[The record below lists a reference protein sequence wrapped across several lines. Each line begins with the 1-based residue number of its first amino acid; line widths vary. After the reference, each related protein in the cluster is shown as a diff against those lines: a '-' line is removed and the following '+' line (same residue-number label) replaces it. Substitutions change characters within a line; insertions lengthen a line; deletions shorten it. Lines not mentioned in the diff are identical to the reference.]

1 MRALFTVWTPL
12 EDIAMAEEY
21 GYSLKPVPREQRSF
35 GFLDNFAIWFG
46 ADMGIAV
53 FWAGALLTPSLS
65 LRDALI
71 AIIIGHVVGNLL
83 MGLVGLMGARTGVPT
98 MVLVR
103 GALGVRGSY
112 LPSILNYIQLVGWT
126 AVMIVV
132 AARAMDTVYTGLVGG
147 DSPYILWAILFG
159 AAVTLWTIVGPERWK
174 PLEKIAVALL
184 LVLSAWL
191 VYVVTTR
198 FDFWE
203 LFNRPGLGGISFWIG
218 LDLVIAM
225 PISWI
230 PLIADYA
237 RFSRSLGGCFWGI
250 YIGHFVGS
258 GLCYF
263 LGALTNV
270 AAGLPDP
277 IAIIAAY
284 GLGIP
289 AMLIILFSTTTTTF
303 LDIYSAAITFKNVV
317 SKASVKKQVLVVGT
331 LGTGIALLF
340 PPEQYEWFLLFIGG
354 AFTSLAAIML
364 ADFFLV
370 KRGYDAYEL
379 LRKEG
384 SYWYFKGVNV
394 RAVAVWAFGFIFYML
409 LAASSLLGVEVP
421 VFSHIAEVLGCSL
434 PTLAVTVVLYL
445 ALSSFQR

>member
-1 MRALFTVWTPL
+1 
-12 EDIAMAEEY
+12 MAEEC
-21 GYSLKPVPREQRSF
+21 GYSLRPVPREQRSF

-53 FWAGALLTPSLS
+53 FWAGALLTPFLS

-71 AIIIGHVVGNLL
+71 AIIIGHVVGNFL

-98 MVLVR
+98 MVLAR
-103 GALGVRGSY
+103 GALGIRGSY

-126 AVMIVV
+126 AVMIDV
-132 AARAMDTVYTGLVGG
+132 AARAMDTVYAGFVEGG
-147 DSPYILWAILFG
+147 SLYIVWAVVFG
-159 AAVTLWTIVGPERWK
+159 AAVTLWTIVGPEKWK
-174 PLEKIAVALL
+174 LLEKMAVALL
-184 LVLSAWL
+184 LILSAWL

-203 LFNRPGLGGISFWIG
+203 LLNRPGVGGMPFWIG

-237 RFSRSLGGCFWGI
+237 RFSRSLRGCFWGI
-250 YIGHFVGS
+250 YLGHFVGS

-270 AAGLPDP
+270 AASFPDP
-277 IAIIAAY
+277 IAIVAAY

-289 AMLIILFSTTTTTF
+289 AMLIILFSTTTTAF
-303 LDIYSAAITFKNVV
+303 LDIYSAAITFKNVFLRANV
-317 SKASVKKQVLVVGT
+317 RKQVLVVGM

-370 KRGYDAYEL
+370 KRGYNAYEL
-379 LRKEG
+379 LRREG
-384 SYWYFKGVNV
+384 NYWYFGGVNIK
-394 RAVAVWAFGFIFYML
+394 AVVVWAFGFIFYML

-421 VFSHIAEVLGCSL
+421 VFSSIAGMLGCTL

-445 ALSSFQR
+445 ALSSFRR

>member
-1 MRALFTVWTPL
+1 
-12 EDIAMAEEY
+12 MAEEY
-21 GYSLKPVPREQRSF
+21 GYSLEPVPKEKRSY
-35 GFLDNFAIWFG
+35 GFWDNFAIWFG

-53 FWAGALLTPSLS
+53 FWAGALLTPYLS

-71 AIIIGHVVGNLL
+71 AIIIGHIIGNLM
-83 MGLVGLMGARTGVPT
+83 MGLVGLMGVRTGVPT
-98 MVLVR
+98 MVLAR

-112 LPSILNYIQLVGWT
+112 LPSILNYIQLIGWT

-132 AARAMDTVYTGLVGG
+132 AARAMDVVYSSLVGG
-147 DSPYILWAILFG
+147 GSLYILWTVLFG
-159 AAVTLWTIVGPERWK
+159 VVVTAWTIVGPEKWR

-184 LVLSAWL
+184 LVLSGWL
-191 VYVVTTR
+191 IYVTVTR

-203 LFNRPGLGGISFWIG
+203 LFTRPGVGGLTFWIG

-237 RFSRSLGGCFWGI
+237 RFSRGAGGCFWGI
-250 YIGHFVGS
+250 YIGHFLGS
-258 GLCYF
+258 GFCYF

-270 AAGLPDP
+270 AAGMPDP

-289 AMLIILFSTTTTTF
+289 AMLVILFSTTTTTF
-303 LDIYSAAITFKNVV
+303 LDIYSAAISIKNV
-317 SKASVKKQVLVVGT
+317 ASRADVKKQILFVGA
-331 LGTGIALLF
+331 LGTIIALLF
-340 PPEQYEWFLLFIGG
+340 SPEQYEWFLLFIGG

-364 ADFFLV
+364 VDFFLV
-370 KRGYDAYEL
+370 RKGYDACEL
-379 LRKEG
+379 LKTEG
-384 SYWYFKGVNV
+384 AYWYRGGVNV
-394 RAVAVWAFGFIFYML
+394 KAVGVWAFGFVFYML

-421 VFSHIAEVLGCSL
+421 GFTIISNQLGCSI
-434 PTLAVTVVLYL
+434 PTLIVVTLLYM
-445 ALSSFQR
+445 ALSKVKC